1 MASISAAATT
11 STRLAYAYTPT
22 SSLSTSLASNSSKP
36 TKIVFSSS
44 FTPSLSTLL
53 VNPAAAPIGLHR
65 RFTVK
70 VARAKFER
78 KKPHVNIGTIGH
90 VDHGKTTLTAALTMA
105 LASLGGSAPKKYD
118 KISNGQTI

>member
-1 MASISAAATT
+1 MASISATLAA
-11 STRLAYAYTPT
+11 STRLAYTYTST
-22 SSLSTSLASNSSKP
+22 SSSSTSLASNSSKP

-53 VNPAAAPIGLHR
+53 VNLAATPTGLHQ
-65 RFTVK
+65 RFTITA
-70 VARAKFER
+70 ARGKFEQ

-105 LASLGGSAPKKYD
+105 LASLEGSASKKYD
-118 KISNGQTI
+118 EISNGRTI